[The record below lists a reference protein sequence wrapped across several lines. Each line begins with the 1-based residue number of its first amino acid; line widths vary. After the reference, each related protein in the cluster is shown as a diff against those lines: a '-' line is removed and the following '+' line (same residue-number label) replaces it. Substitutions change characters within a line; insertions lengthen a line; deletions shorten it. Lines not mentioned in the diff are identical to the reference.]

1 MIVAEGVADVA
12 DVDDFVAELDAI
24 GEACGCAVTA
34 FDARYVAGRRHLE
47 AAVDRANRAFARD
60 DAIADDRGIE
70 ILLYAA
76 GRRQIQQALEMG
88 VSEGRWPVVVVV
100 DGGAGIDGGGG
111 CRGDGRNGEGAGGDE
126 AEAVDRVYDL
136 LEPGDVL
143 GAERDEGL
151 IRQFFGI
158 TETELGATDASLE
171 TLVVERVSLLAIDK

>member
-1 MIVAEGVADVA
+1 MIVAEGVADIA
-12 DVDDFVAELDAI
+12 DVDVFVAELDAI

-47 AAVDRANRAFARD
+47 AAVDRANRAFERD

-100 DGGAGIDGGGG
+100 DGGTAIAND
-111 CRGDGRNGEGAGGDE
+111 GDGTGSRAGGDE

-136 LEPGDVL
+136 IEPADVL

-151 IRQFFGI
+151 IREFFGI

>member
-12 DVDDFVAELDAI
+12 DVDDFVAELDAV

-34 FDARYVAGRRHLE
+34 LDARYVAGRRHLE

-60 DAIADDRGIE
+60 DAIADDRSIE

-100 DGGAGIDGGGG
+100 DGGEGVGEVAGD
-111 CRGDGRNGEGAGGDE
+111 ETTGDE

-136 LEPGDVL
+136 LEPADVL
-143 GAERDEGL
+143 DVERDEGI
-151 IRQFFGI
+151 IREFFGI
-158 TETELGATDASLE
+158 SETELGATDASLE
-171 TLVVERVSLLAIDK
+171 TLVVERVSLLAIEK